1 MRISDLTAPPGA
13 NKKRKRR
20 GIGPG
25 SGHGKTSCRGHKG
38 AKARSGHGNLRPG
51 FEGGQMPLIRRVP
64 KRGFINEFKKEIEI
78 VNLGTLDSFEPN
90 STITPEI
97 LMEKKLIRR
106 LGDGV
111 KILGE
116 GEVRKPLIVHA
127 NYFSKTA
134 QEKIEKAGGKAEV
147 LK

>member
-1 MRISDLTAPPGA
+1 MRIVDLSSPPGA
-13 NKKRKRR
+13 NKKPKRR
-20 GIGPG
+20 GMGPG

-38 AKARSGHGNLRPG
+38 SKARSGHGHLRPG

-64 KRGFINEFKKEIEI
+64 KRGFINEFKKKIEI
-78 VNLGTLDSFEPN
+78 VNLSALDSFEAN

-97 LMEKKLIRR
+97 LKEKRIIRK

-116 GEVRKPLIVHA
+116 GELLKPLIVQA
-127 NYFSKTA
+127 NYFSRKA
-134 QEKIEKAGGKAEV
+134 QEKIEKAGGKVEV
-147 LK
+147 I